1 MMCFPKKQ
9 EYMTS
14 HLLNI
19 PQNNAGRHSI
29 SLVKPPKG
37 ILPFTG
43 GNGQYRF
50 MFTNADEAKFTAA
63 REAAMEKLRVEF
75 DRAVLMLER
84 VEPLRE
90 KALLAMEMAK
100 DDVETQELIY
110 DSFGAFADPV
120 VTLIRG
126 LEKTPKPLN
135 LEDIKRFETG
145 IKIYHEQLDI
155 IWDTYKNAVAN
166 VNFVLETRQHSL
178 DHHSDSFPSQ
188 EILSENVSKP
198 SHPPYPEPVLP
209 IQSQGLAVLLQKR
222 PPEPIHVDTA
232 KSQPFYPWSN
242 PVSDNFFA
250 KTKNPKEI
258 VPSGGAK
265 NVYEEIKLH
274 QDDWFRNAKPSHPP
288 YPEPV
293 LPPDDGESIWAS
305 LLDTFSERI
314 SCFPFTA
321 VMFRLLTEPT
331 RSTVLKP
338 GMFLLRL
345 KIRNR
350 LI

>member
-1 MMCFPKKQ
+1 MCFPKKQ

-209 IQSQGLAVLLQKR
+209 
-222 PPEPIHVDTA
+222 
-232 KSQPFYPWSN
+232 
-242 PVSDNFFA
+242 
-250 KTKNPKEI
+250 
-258 VPSGGAK
+258 
-265 NVYEEIKLH
+265 
-274 QDDWFRNAKPSHPP
+274 
-288 YPEPV
+288 
-293 LPPDDGESIWAS
+293 PDDGESIWAS